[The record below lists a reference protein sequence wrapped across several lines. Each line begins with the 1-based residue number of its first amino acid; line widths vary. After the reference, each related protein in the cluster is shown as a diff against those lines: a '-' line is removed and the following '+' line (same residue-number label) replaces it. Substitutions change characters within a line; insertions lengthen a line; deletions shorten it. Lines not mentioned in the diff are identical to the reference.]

1 MLIKLSPHLQPNH
14 PQPLATLTLI
24 GEKQAMDARAKVHLI
39 LNLNLILNPA
49 QHYFISKTRRRPYS
63 MTESYETRSSVVF
76 PQLIA
81 SQSVDIWWENW
92 RCMHGSVRQSIFSP
106 RLLMLPTKTKTKNQ
120 SNLFTTIFT
129 IGFVSFSYDIGQD
142 LS

>member
-39 LNLNLILNPA
+39 LNLHQILNLNLNLILNPA

-81 SQSVDIWWENW
+81 SQSVDIWWENR
-92 RCMHGSVRQSIFSP
+92 RCR
-106 RLLMLPTKTKTKNQ
+106 
-120 SNLFTTIFT
+120 
-129 IGFVSFSYDIGQD
+129 
-142 LS
+142 